1 MNTAKK
7 IFIAE
12 DEPVLQEIYSQR
24 FRDAGFEVKSFTDGE
39 QLLTGLAED
48 TPDVLLLDIMMPN
61 MNGIDSLEAIRTNFS
76 SADKKDVKVI
86 VWSNSGSEDTVQKCL
101 AAGAIAFLK
110 KSEYSGNDLVEKVTN
125 LLDK

>member
-1 MNTAKK
+1 MNIIKK

-24 FRDAGFEVKSFTDGE
+24 FREGGFEVKSFNDGE
-39 QLLTGLAED
+39 QLLTGLSEE

-61 MNGIDSLEAIRTNFS
+61 MNGIDSLEAIRSNFTTS
-76 SADKKDVKVI
+76 DKKDVKVI
-86 VWSNSGSEDTVQKCL
+86 VWSNSGSEDTVRKCL
-101 AAGAIAFLK
+101 QAGAIAFLK
-110 KSEYSGNDLVEKVTN
+110 KSEYAGNDLVEKVKN

>member
-1 MNTAKK
+1 MNIVNK

-24 FRDAGFEVKSFTDGE
+24 FRDGGFEVKSFTDGE

-61 MNGIDSLEAIRTNFS
+61 MNGLDSLDAIRTNFT
-76 SADKKDVKVI
+76 ATDKKDLKVI
-86 VWSNSGSEDTVQKCL
+86 VSSNSGSEDTVRKCL
-101 AAGAIAFLK
+101 QAGAIAFLK
-110 KSEYSGNDLVEKVTN
+110 KSEYSGNDLVEKVKG
-125 LLDK
+125 LIS